1 MYKKFIIAIMCIAML
16 LSLAA
21 CSKETARQTDGTSNQ
36 AETSPTIDTSLKEP
50 STPTE
55 GPITPTDD
63 PTSPT
68 DDPTFPT
75 DEPNAP
81 TEDPTIPTDDPNEPT
96 EDPTIPTDDPTS
108 PTDDPTFPTD
118 DPNKPV
124 EGPKAVFRT
133 EDIIR
138 ITFYAYYGDGTG
150 SDVPTENMSVI
161 TAWLGSF
168 TVGEKAPDLLP
179 PGTNTYFVEIE
190 YADGT
195 VVKEGLDV
203 IVIDDTLYLLDN
215 DTYPD

>member
-68 DDPTFPT
+68 DDP
-75 DEPNAP
+75 
-81 TEDPTIPTDDPNEPT
+81 NEPT

-118 DPNKPV
+118 DPNEPV

-215 DTYPD
+215 DTYPDCFREIISKSNFQ

>member
-75 DEPNAP
+75 D
-81 TEDPTIPTDDPNEPT
+81 DPNE
-96 EDPTIPTDDPTS
+96 
-108 PTDDPTFPTD
+108 
-118 DPNKPV
+118 PV

-179 PGTNTYFVEIE
+179 PGTNTYFVEIA

-215 DTYPD
+215 DTYPDCFREIISKSNFQ

>member
-36 AETSPTIDTSLKEP
+36 AETSPTIDTYLKEP

-55 GPITPTDD
+55 GPTTPTDD

-68 DDPTFPT
+68 DEPTFPT
-75 DEPNAP
+75 DEPTFP
-81 TEDPTIPTDDPNEPT
+81 TDEPTFPTDDPNEPT
-96 EDPTIPTDDPTS
+96 EDPTIPTDDP
-108 PTDDPTFPTD
+108 
-118 DPNKPV
+118 NAPV

-138 ITFYAYYGDGTG
+138 ITFYTYYGDGTG

-215 DTYPD
+215 DTYPDCFREIISKSNFQ

>member
-68 DDPTFPT
+68 DDPT
-75 DEPNAP
+75 
-81 TEDPTIPTDDPNEPT
+81 
-96 EDPTIPTDDPTS
+96 S

-118 DPNKPV
+118 DPNEPV

-215 DTYPD
+215 DTYPDCFREIISKSNFQ

>member
-55 GPITPTDD
+55 DPTTPTDD

-68 DDPTFPT
+68 DDPTSPT
-75 DEPNAP
+75 DE
-81 TEDPTIPTDDPNEPT
+81 PNEPT
-96 EDPTIPTDDPTS
+96 EDPTIPTDDP
-108 PTDDPTFPTD
+108 
-118 DPNKPV
+118 NEPV

-215 DTYPD
+215 DTYPDCFREIISKSNFQ

>member
-36 AETSPTIDTSLKEP
+36 AETLPTIDTSLKEP
-50 STPTE
+50 
-55 GPITPTDD
+55 ITPTA
-63 PTSPT
+63 SPT
-68 DDPTFPT
+68 TPT
-75 DEPNAP
+75 D
-81 TEDPTIPTDDPNEPT
+81 
-96 EDPTIPTDDPTS
+96 DPTIPTDDPTS

-118 DPNKPV
+118 DPNEPTEDPTIPTDDPNEPV
-124 EGPKAVFRT
+124 EGPNAVFRT

-150 SDVPTENMSVI
+150 SDVPPENMSVI

-179 PGTNTYFVEIE
+179 PGTNTYFVEIA

-215 DTYPD
+215 DTYPDCFKEIISKSNFQ

>member
-36 AETSPTIDTSLKEP
+36 AETSPTIDTS
-50 STPTE
+50 
-55 GPITPTDD
+55 PTDD
-63 PTSPT
+63 PTS
-68 DDPTFPT
+68 
-75 DEPNAP
+75 
-81 TEDPTIPTDDPNEPT
+81 PTDDPNEPT
-96 EDPTIPTDDPTS
+96 EDPTIPTDDPT
-108 PTDDPTFPTD
+108 FPTD
-118 DPNKPV
+118 DPNEPV

-179 PGTNTYFVEIE
+179 PDTNTYFVEIE

-215 DTYPD
+215 DTYPDCFKEIISKSNFQ